1 MPKLSFQYVRQ
12 GNVENLLAFLVRRF
26 RYHTD
31 GEWEERIRKGFVK
44 VNGRKAKPGH
54 ILQTRHKIVYEP
66 PPAPEPEVDATFE
79 VIFEDDCIL
88 AVSKSGNIPTS
99 PSGKYWRNCLT
110 HVLKDRLKL
119 DWVHAVHR
127 LDRETSGLNLFA
139 KSKRAAGGLGRAFAR
154 GEVRKTYSA
163 MLRGRLPVREI
174 FVSAPL
180 RSAEGGAIRIKQAVH
195 SQGRESATRFQLR
208 AVLPGACLV
217 RAVPATGRTHQIRAH
232 AALLGHP
239 IVGDKLYGTSE
250 EAFLRWVAEE
260 RRDSAGRQLLHSTSL
275 TFPHP
280 ATGERMTLT
289 TDDAALVRQYL
300 SEPGYGLEFG
310 GVV

>member
-44 VNGRKAKPGH
+44 VNGRKAKPGQ
-54 ILQTRHKIVYEP
+54 ILETRHKIVYEP
-66 PPAPEPEVDATFE
+66 PPAREPEVDPTFE
-79 VIFEDDCIL
+79 VIYEDDCIL

-99 PSGKYWRNCLT
+99 PSGKYWNNCLT

-119 DWVHAVHR
+119 EWVHAVHR

-139 KSKRAAGGLGRAFAR
+139 KSKQAAGRLGRSFAQ
-154 GEVRKTYSA
+154 GEVGKIYSA
-163 MLRGRLPVREI
+163 MLRGRLPSSEI

-180 RSAEGGAIRIKQAVH
+180 RNAEGGAIRIKQAVH
-195 SQGRESATRFQLR
+195 AQGRESATRFQLR

-217 RAVPATGRTHQIRAH
+217 RAVPLTGRTHQIRAH

-239 IVGDKLYGTSE
+239 VVGDKLYGTSE
-250 EAFLRWVAEE
+250 EAFLRWVGEE
-260 RRDSAGRQLLHSTSL
+260 RRESAGRQLLHSTSL

-280 ATGERMTLT
+280 ATGEGLTLT
-289 TDDAALVRQYL
+289 VDDAGLVQQYL
-300 SEPGYGLEFG
+300 SEPGYGLQLG
-310 GVV
+310 GVI